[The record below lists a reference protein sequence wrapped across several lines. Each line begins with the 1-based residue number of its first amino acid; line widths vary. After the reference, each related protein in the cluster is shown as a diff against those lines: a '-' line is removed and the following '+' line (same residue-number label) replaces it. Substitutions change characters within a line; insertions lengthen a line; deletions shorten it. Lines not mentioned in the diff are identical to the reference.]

1 MEPDIHFT
9 DYPSLYPQMIVA
21 DERTKKR
28 WEELRDK
35 IVNET
40 FRNGMGGNKGI
51 HSFEDIRIPQRPNS
65 LRSV

>member
-9 DYPSLYPQMIVA
+9 DYPSLYPQMIVD
-21 DERTKKR
+21 DERTKKA

-40 FRNGMGGNKGI
+40 FRNGFGGNKEI
-51 HSFEDIRIPQRPNS
+51 HKFYDK
-65 LRSV
+65 